1 MSPLS
6 GFSDTFRKKAPI
18 LDHHSLG
25 SVVST
30 ATTTTN
36 SFSSCAA
43 AAASESNLSLTEN
56 SSCKMVETKKPY
68 TEHTEAEL
76 ADLATQEISL
86 DLHGLIDD
94 SQFTDENL
102 FGDLMETAKKNEAA
116 ANHWLNAANGG
127 NNNGMNGGMVRGQTP
142 SSGGSSG
149 QNSPVGNGSDGLGSP
164 LQHHQHNG
172 GGGYGGG
179 YGSMRNPLAYLPG
192 SVHAAGFNQITQH
205 NQNIQVMIVCLF
217 LFINAYFMFIHT
229 CIYVYIHV
237 CNVILLYIFII
248 IFLYC

>member
-1 MSPLS
+1 MTTTMSPLS

-18 LDHHSLG
+18 LDHHTLS
-25 SVVST
+25 SVVT
-30 ATTTTN
+30 TAATTTT
-36 SFSSCAA
+36 SFSSCASS
-43 AAASESNLSLTEN
+43 AAASSESNISGAVN

-68 TEHTEAEL
+68 TEHTDAEL

-102 FGDLMETAKKNEAA
+102 FGDLMETAKKNDA

-149 QNSPVGNGSDGLGSP
+149 QNSPVGNGSDGQGSP
-164 LQHHQHNG
+164 LQHNQFNG
-172 GGGYGGG
+172 GYVGGYGNV
-179 YGSMRNPLAYLPG
+179 MRNPLAYLPG
-192 SVHAAGFNQITQH
+192 SVHAAGFNQITQQSI
-205 NQNIQVMIVCLF
+205 NQNIQV
-217 LFINAYFMFIHT
+217 
-229 CIYVYIHV
+229 
-237 CNVILLYIFII
+237 LYM
-248 IFLYC
+248 L